1 MVSAAAEV
9 STGIAS
15 WKELLKKCRALVFD
29 FDGTLVDSVPIKRKA
44 FDHCFEE
51 FPAKKREIQSY
62 CHGNNHTPRWEK
74 FKFVYEQILRLPYT
88 KEIEQKLLQRFERET
103 TEQIARAPALPGAEE
118 FLGAV
123 RSRYRTAL
131 LSSTPH
137 AILLQIL
144 KKRGWSGQFDEVQG
158 APVDKGVW
166 LKSLERRG
174 FSAKQILF
182 LGDTPE
188 DAAAAQEANCHFISV
203 PELGDFRRL
212 LGTL

>member
-74 FKFVYEQILRLPYT
+74 FKFVYE
-88 KEIEQKLLQRFERET
+88 
-103 TEQIARAPALPGAEE
+103 
-118 FLGAV
+118 
-123 RSRYRTAL
+123 
-131 LSSTPH
+131 
-137 AILLQIL
+137 
-144 KKRGWSGQFDEVQG
+144 
-158 APVDKGVW
+158 
-166 LKSLERRG
+166 
-174 FSAKQILF
+174 
-182 LGDTPE
+182 
-188 DAAAAQEANCHFISV
+188 
-203 PELGDFRRL
+203 
-212 LGTL
+212 